1 MQNARQTD
9 EVAGRIDSGREKF
22 RFRLGLIDWLILC
35 GGTLVAAIAIGTAA
49 MVADFRQRAL
59 DHNKRELA
67 NTVLLL
73 TRHYDQQLHEFVGL
87 QKSVVSQVE
96 TLAIS
101 SPEHFKGE
109 MSTLAMNEALRAKV
123 SSFTDVAGVNVYA
136 ADGTLINS
144 SEYWP
149 VPNINVADR
158 AYFQSF
164 KSGSAATPLL
174 IQLVKGRFTV
184 GWAIVVAQRL
194 SAANGSFLGVTTRA
208 LPPATIEKFFETVT
222 LGKEASISM
231 FHTDGTLLARYPTV
245 ESMLGRNFSTG
256 PVHQALS
263 QTNNVVTQVI
273 SPIDGLERLVAA
285 RRLDNFPLSI
295 IATTTVSAALADWRE
310 QTTFLVGVAMIS
322 ALMVAALVFLI
333 IQQLSRQHKKS
344 KRRLAL
350 EKQRLNTAVDNMTQG
365 LLLFDA
371 SARLIVHNQR
381 YAEMYGLAAERLH
394 PGCSLRDLVSYR
406 KETGSFVGD
415 VDTYCAGVLRDAG
428 LSKTTV
434 IETADG
440 RSIQVMHRPV
450 ADGGWVTTHE
460 DISERCRSEERIAHL
475 AHYDALTDLPNR
487 VLFRDR
493 LELHLNRL
501 SRGEQFAVLYIDIDE
516 FKTVNDSL
524 GHTVGDELLKTV
536 AHRLRGCVRD
546 TDFVARL
553 GGDEFAIVQSAI
565 DHPTDVT
572 ELVTRIYDA
581 IRQPC
586 ECLGHHIAIEASIG
600 IALAPEDGDD
610 IDQLLKNADLA
621 MYGAKADGRRT
632 YRFFERDMDERV
644 KARRALEI
652 DLRNAIAN
660 GSLELH
666 YQPLVN
672 LTDNTIAGCEA
683 LLRWRHPERGMISPA
698 EFIAIAEET
707 GLIVQL
713 GEWVLETACA
723 EAATWPENLKVA
735 VNVSPVQFRSP
746 SLGLKIATA
755 LSSSGLA
762 ANRLEIEI
770 TEAVLIRD
778 DEIALGALH
787 EIKALGVRIAL
798 DDFGTGYSSLSYLQ
812 RFPFD
817 KIKIDRCFV
826 SDIAREDGSSTIIQ
840 AVVAIAKARNMTT
853 TARRRRNGTTA

>member
-1 MQNARQTD
+1 
-9 EVAGRIDSGREKF
+9 
-22 RFRLGLIDWLILC
+22 
-35 GGTLVAAIAIGTAA
+35 

-59 DHNKRELA
+59 DNSKRELE

-73 TRHYDQQLHEFVGL
+73 ARHYDQQLHEFVGL
-87 QKSVVSQVE
+87 QKSVVSQIE
-96 TLAIS
+96 TSAVS
-101 SPEHFKGE
+101 SPELFKSQ
-109 MSTLAMNEALRAKV
+109 MSTLEMHEALRAKV
-123 SSFTDVAGVNVYA
+123 SSYTDVAGVNLYA

-144 SEYWP
+144 LEYWP

-158 AYFQSF
+158 EYFQSF
-164 KSGSAATPLL
+164 KSGSAASPVL
-174 IQLVKGRFTV
+174 IQLVKGRFSP

-194 SAANGSFLGVTTRA
+194 NSANGNFLGVTTRA
-208 LPPATIEKFFETVT
+208 FPPANIEKFFETVT

-245 ESMLGRNFSTG
+245 ASMLGRNFIYG

-263 QTNNVVTQVI
+263 QTDNLVTQAI
-273 SPIDGLERLVAA
+273 SPIDGLERLASA
-285 RRLDNFPLSI
+285 RRLDNFPLYI

-310 QTTFLVGVAMIS
+310 QTRFLVGVAILS
-322 ALMVAALVFLI
+322 AVVVAGLIFLI
-333 IQQLSRQHKKS
+333 VQQLSRQHKKS

-381 YAEMYGLAAERLH
+381 YVEMYGLRAERLH
-394 PGCSLRDLVSYR
+394 PGCSLHELVSYR

-415 VDTYCAGVLRDAG
+415 VDAYCDGVLRDAQ

-487 VLFRDR
+487 VLFSER

-501 SRGEQFAVLYIDIDE
+501 SRGEQFSVLYIDIDE

-524 GHTVGDELLKTV
+524 GHTVGDELLKVV
-536 AHRLRGCVRD
+536 ADRLLSCVRE

-553 GGDEFAIVQSAI
+553 GGNEFAIIQSAI

-586 ECLGHHIAIEASIG
+586 ECLGHHIAIDASIG

-660 GSLELH
+660 GGLELH

-672 LTDNTIAGCEA
+672 LKDNTIAGCEA

-698 EFIAIAEET
+698 EFVAIAEET
-707 GLIVQL
+707 GLITQL
-713 GEWVLETACA
+713 GEWVIETACA
-723 EAATWPENLKVA
+723 EAATWPENLKIA

-746 SLGLKIATA
+746 TLGLKVATA

-770 TEAVLIRD
+770 TEAVLIQD
-778 DEIALGALH
+778 DDVALAALH

-826 SDIAREDGSSTIIQ
+826 TDMTAKNGSSTIIQ
-840 AVVAIAKARNMTT
+840 AVVNIAAARNMTT
-853 TARRRRNGTTA
+853 TAEGVETEQQRKLLKDLGCTEMQGYLFSPAKPAADVKKLFAGCKPRNEAAA